1 MTRLVPALRLE
12 LTLQVRQKFLHA
24 AVFSG
29 LIWLAV
35 LLPMPV
41 SLRPVAEPY
50 VLVGDIAI
58 IGFFFVGG
66 TVFFEKQ
73 ERTIGAIV
81 STPLRFWEYLAA
93 KLTVLLAISLFVAV
107 VVATIVHGLG
117 YHLLPLVAG
126 IVLGT
131 LLMLLVGFSSSL
143 PFASVTDW
151 FLAAVIP
158 LAIMLAPPVVHYS
171 GLWPNPVLYLIPTQ
185 GPLLLLGAAFD
196 QVSLAPWQVGYAV
209 VYPIVCAADCAGRP
223 RRYSAVMSCK
233 DRVCCESDIEPC
245 GPTGVGRVRPQRHSR
260 HLPRSA
266 AGHARHRTGHLDHRS
281 RAAHAAVHRDA
292 GAALWIRP
300 GRILPTDP
308 HRVPVVDQHHR
319 RRCAGRVLGAG
330 RRRRGHDDGAASNP
344 GAAVGLFRLS
354 CGHRDGGDHHLRRR
368 DDVVQRDPRT
378 GPGVFTDSHRTGG
391 RPVGGGHA
399 AADSAVANNK
409 IQGLAMVRALGMLIA
424 GLPCLPWFISS
435 NWNLAFGVLPPYW
448 AAKAFWVAS
457 DHGTWW
463 PYLVG
468 GAVYNLAIVWV
479 LFRRF
484 RAKHA

>member
-158 LAIMLAPPVVHYS
+158 LVIMLAPPVVHYS

-209 VYPIVCAADCAGRP
+209 VYPIVCAAGLC
-223 RRYSAVMSCK
+223 
-233 DRVCCESDIEPC
+233 
-245 GPTGVGRVRPQRHSR
+245 
-260 HLPRSA
+260 
-266 AGHARHRTGHLDHRS
+266 
-281 RAAHAAVHRDA
+281 RAAK
-292 GAALWIRP
+292 ALF
-300 GRILPTDP
+300 GRY
-308 HRVPVVDQHHR
+308 
-319 RRCAGRVLGAG
+319 
-330 RRRRGHDDGAASNP
+330 
-344 GAAVGLFRLS
+344 
-354 CGHRDGGDHHLRRR
+354 
-368 DDVVQRDPRT
+368 VVQR
-378 GPGVFTDSHRTGG
+378 S
-391 RPVGGGHA
+391 
-399 AADSAVANNK
+399 
-409 IQGLAMVRALGMLIA
+409 
-424 GLPCLPWFISS
+424 
-435 NWNLAFGVLPPYW
+435 GVL
-448 AAKAFWVAS
+448 
-457 DHGTWW
+457 
-463 PYLVG
+463 
-468 GAVYNLAIVWV
+468 
-479 LFRRF
+479 
-484 RAKHA
+484 